1 MIDFLKSIVYP
12 IAEALNMRPLY
23 VGIIGLALG
32 VLVLALIIVLI
43 AKGKKKRKAAKAEQS
58 VSVAKDVQP
67 APEKVEAPETEEKA
81 EEVKAEE
88 PAPEAPAA
96 EVVKAEEPAEPV
108 QEVKEEAVAEP
119 VKEEVVEQPI
129 AEEPAEAPVAEEVKA
144 EELATEVKAE
154 PAKPAK
160 KPTAK
165 TASKKTAAKKEEPA
179 KPAAKP
185 AKKEVKAEEPAK
197 EPKKL
202 LGKWSV
208 EKKSDGE
215 YISKLAA
222 SNGEVMLSSEIYT
235 TEDGA
240 RSGIETIIKGV
251 DSGKFV
257 IYQDKSKNYYYK
269 LKSTGNRLLCVGEI
283 YKSKDQCLKAVESV
297 KRIAK
302 DSPVM
307 SELVE
312 GVAYA
317 EYTPAVI
324 DMKGGMRGKWR
335 VEKTEEG
342 NYTARLYANN
352 GQLMLATE
360 EVSQIKSAKNAI
372 ESVKKNAEAGNFI
385 IDHDKFGR
393 FYYKLRNAQKSVICI
408 GEAYE
413 KLDSCVSAIESV
425 RRFALNAII
434 VED

>member
-1 MIDFLKSIVYP
+1 M
-12 IAEALNMRPLY
+12 
-23 VGIIGLALG
+23 
-32 VLVLALIIVLI
+32 
-43 AKGKKKRKAAKAEQS
+43 
-58 VSVAKDVQP
+58 
-67 APEKVEAPETEEKA
+67 
-81 EEVKAEE
+81 
-88 PAPEAPAA
+88 
-96 EVVKAEEPAEPV
+96 
-108 QEVKEEAVAEP
+108 
-119 VKEEVVEQPI
+119 VEQPI

-144 EELATEVKAE
+144 EEPATEVKAE

-165 TASKKTAAKKEEPA
+165 TAPKKTAAKKEEPA

-208 EKKSDGE
+208 EKKSEGE

-372 ESVKKNAEAGNFI
+372 ESVKKNAEVGNFI